1 MEKFFGLLLIII
13 LIVIIMLSSFLLEK
27 KFNKFR
33 DKYEWDKPPKF
44 YFYIG
49 MFIPIVGFIMWCI
62 FVNHK
67 PNSARSSGRGAL
79 CSILLQVLVILG
91 IFAVRYSITFA
102 RDYIFVDEYTETYNV
117 IIDSSIEL
125 DKKETTV
132 TINFKGYKEYIK
144 KFKEYSSELIFPN
157 KTITLYLKDT
167 NIEDFDSYDLV
178 PYIEEYI
185 NSFKKQYENHIITY
199 LKFNINEKEIIINKV
214 KPDFTM
220 IPDDEIA
227 LYIPINTMKDYNDDI
242 LNVGDGVD
250 VYLIDD
256 SQKVFVNLLNNI
268 KIIAFKDN
276 YAETITSGT
285 PTTFFTSCK
294 EEDCMNYR
302 KASYYQ
308 NLEKINIVIIKH
320 NKKLELN
327 DYQEVDS
334 VNTYIEMKKN
344 SNEVPYE
351 TFGIEDN
358 IEEVY

>member
-49 MFIPIVGFIMWCI
+49 IVGFIMWCI

-185 NSFKKQYENHIITY
+185 NSFKKQ
-199 LKFNINEKEIIINKV
+199 
-214 KPDFTM
+214 
-220 IPDDEIA
+220 DEIA

-256 SQKVFVNLLNNI
+256 SQKVFVKLLNNI